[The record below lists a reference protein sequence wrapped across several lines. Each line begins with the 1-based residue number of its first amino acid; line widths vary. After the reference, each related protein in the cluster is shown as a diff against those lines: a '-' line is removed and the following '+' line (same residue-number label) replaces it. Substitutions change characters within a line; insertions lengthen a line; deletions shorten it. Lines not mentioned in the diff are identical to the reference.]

1 VLPPCNN
8 PVKSGK
14 VPQEVLMRRATVHY
28 VLDAIEG
35 LILLAIVI
43 SGFILWF
50 ALPEGTE
57 TGKTVLFDRQT
68 WIQLHR
74 WLAVALL
81 VFFSTH
87 IITHW
92 TWISY
97 MTRSYFRKFVRNRS
111 S

>member
-1 VLPPCNN
+1 MLLYNAAPTP
-8 PVKSGK
+8 
-14 VPQEVLMRRATVHY
+14 EVYMRKATMHY

-35 LILLAIVI
+35 LILLLLVI

-50 ALPEGTE
+50 ALPEGSE
-57 TGKTVLFDRQT
+57 AGKTVIFDRRT
-68 WIQLHR
+68 WVQAHQ
-74 WLAVALL
+74 WLSVGLL

-97 MTRSYFRKFVRNRS
+97 MTRNYLGRIGKK
-111 S
+111 